1 MTSYRDLTVWR
12 KALVLAKEVYR
23 VSRSFPAR
31 EAYGLTSQ
39 IQRAVSSIPANIA
52 EGWGRGSRRE
62 YIQFLKISRGSLFE
76 LETHLFLSR
85 ELSYLAQKDLAALLL
100 KTEEAGK
107 MLNGLI
113 TSLEKK
119 SPTPDLL
126 TPNP

>member
-1 MTSYRDLTVWR
+1 MASYRDLTVWR

-23 VSRSFPAR
+23 VSRSFPTR
-31 EAYGLTSQ
+31 ESYGLTSQ

-52 EGWGRGSRRE
+52 EGWGRGSKRE
-62 YIQFLKISRGSLFE
+62 YIQFLKIGRGSLFE
-76 LETHLFLSR
+76 LETHMFLSR
-85 ELSYLAQKDLAALLL
+85 ELNYLTQKDLDALLL

-119 SPTPDLL
+119 SLTPDLL

>member
-1 MTSYRDLTVWR
+1 M
-12 KALVLAKEVYR
+12 
-23 VSRSFPAR
+23 
-31 EAYGLTSQ
+31 TSQ

-52 EGWGRGSRRE
+52 EGWGRGSKRE

-85 ELSYLAQKDLAALLL
+85 ELNYLTQKDLEALLL
-100 KTEEAGK
+100 KTEEAGR

-119 SPTPDLL
+119 FLPPDLL